1 MNLDVQRRV
10 LEGIL
15 NERSDRELR
24 EELARP
30 IATNDEADIAAD
42 ITAKELVVLRLNHE
56 HIENG
61 PGARRGEQAPERP
74 GCLYDVLRM
83 FRKDRGKAARSGSWA
98 IFCAACQE
106 RQDRAKP
113 GGLSGE
119 PIGEL
124 AEVMLDLEGQSVGA

>member
-30 IATNDEADIAAD
+30 IATNDELDIAAD

-56 HIENG
+56 HMKMVLAHAAESKLRNG
-61 PGARRGEQAPERP
+61 LDAYTTCS
-74 GCLYDVLRM
+74 GC
-83 FRKDRGKAARSGSWA
+83 SGRIAEKRLEAVPWA